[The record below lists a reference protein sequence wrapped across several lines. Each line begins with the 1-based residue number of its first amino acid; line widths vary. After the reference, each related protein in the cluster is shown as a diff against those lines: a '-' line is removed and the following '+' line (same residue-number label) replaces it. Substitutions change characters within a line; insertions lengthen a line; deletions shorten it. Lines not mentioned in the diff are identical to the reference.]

1 MWGANVAALH
11 YFVVALHAIASLLWA
26 WLCGRLYISPSV
38 ALATGLL
45 FLINVSHYQAVHHIS
60 ALDHPLAAIWCY
72 THSAKT
78 NAAHKWRWFYAGV
91 LLAGVLTH
99 MATLMVLPFC
109 AYWSWVNGDR
119 PAAIGRR
126 LLPIAA
132 FILPFVALTTQ
143 LTPTESSPQRAVST
157 LFSVNFLSNAVEMA
171 YALIYFLGSLGGMA
185 PLPARPAPPQ
195 PHLDVMVGICLIAVL
210 ALAHGATRSS
220 GPSPR
225 CLDAHRPVAL
235 PPGNAR
241 EYRIALSLS
250 GFGWFFTD
258 AGRSHI
264 YGLSPLRPS
273 QTLPLYRTLDG
284 LDLF

>member
-26 WLCGRLYISPSV
+26 WLCYRLDISPSV

-143 LTPTESSPQRAVST
+143 LTPTETSPQRAVST
-157 LFSVNFLSNAVEMA
+157 LFSVNYS
-171 YALIYFLGSLGGMA
+171 
-185 PLPARPAPPQ
+185 
-195 PHLDVMVGICLIAVL
+195 
-210 ALAHGATRSS
+210 
-220 GPSPR
+220 
-225 CLDAHRPVAL
+225 
-235 PPGNAR
+235 
-241 EYRIALSLS
+241 
-250 GFGWFFTD
+250 
-258 AGRSHI
+258 
-264 YGLSPLRPS
+264 
-273 QTLPLYRTLDG
+273 
-284 LDLF
+284 